1 MSMSTNQNEARRGTA
16 FQVAPSR
23 NVLEEV
29 ALHMGIQEAFVEKD
43 WYVTQTIG
51 LLIENPYA
59 DFSVVFTGGTSLS
72 KAHKLIERFSED
84 IDFRVVA
91 ASLISESASKV
102 RKALSDFKQYVVHL
116 LEQAFEVLHVDS
128 RDGNRHTMIDLAY
141 PTVFGPSE
149 PLRPHIKLEFTL
161 SNLLL
166 PGVVLPVSSF
176 VNEVA
181 AKLPEVAR
189 IACVD
194 PVENAADKLSAIAWR
209 IPSRIRGEKD
219 RQPDV
224 VRHLHDLAKLSSRAL
239 VSPDF
244 AHVANYTIER
254 DANRAGGLRELSTSE
269 KLNQMLRIL
278 EDDPLYPKEYDTFVH
293 GMSYAQH
300 AVVPTYIEAIE
311 QVKRLVNKVVR

>member
-1 MSMSTNQNEARRGTA
+1 MSTNQNEARRGTTR
-16 FQVAPSR
+16 QVAPSR
-23 NVLEEV
+23 DVLEEV

-51 LLIENPYA
+51 LLVENPYA
-59 DFSVVFTGGTSLS
+59 NFSVVFTGGTSLS

-91 ASLISESASKV
+91 ASLIGESASKV
-102 RKALSDFKQYVVHL
+102 RKALSDFKQYLVCL
-116 LEQAFEVLHVDS
+116 LEQAFEVLRVDS

-176 VNEVA
+176 VNDVA
-181 AKLPEVAR
+181 GQAPEVSR
-189 IACVD
+189 VACVD

-244 AHVANYTIER
+244 AHLANYTIER
-254 DANRAGGLRELSTSE
+254 DANRADGLRELTTSE

-293 GMSYAQH
+293 GMSYAQN
-300 AVVPTYIEAIE
+300 AVMPTYMEAIE
-311 QVKRLVNKVVR
+311 QIKLLVNKVIR